1 MSHILLDRVTLAA
14 PDGSVLVPE
23 ITATV
28 AHETVGL
35 VGSNGCGKTTLL
47 HAVAGDITPLSGVIS
62 LDGVPA
68 LMQQGAYPEGASVAQ
83 ALGAQTQL
91 EILERFERGFP
102 KEADHNA
109 VDWNFPAHL
118 DEALASVGLE
128 ALDLKRSVE
137 GLSGGERNRLKLAEL
152 LLRQPDI
159 LLLDEPTNDL
169 DADGRALIYSLLESW
184 DGPVLVASHDR
195 ELLDQADRIIELSS
209 VGTLS
214 VSGGWSA
221 FEVAREAERERA
233 SRALERARGEEASA
247 RRARQA
253 SIEKQQNHARKG
265 KETAKRRD
273 RSSLEVNAQKE
284 RAQATSARNRAIG
297 ADRLSHAS
305 KARANAE
312 LDVARTTPIR
322 IELPSCH
329 LPSSHVVLRA
339 AGLCGEADGRRL
351 FGPLDL
357 EVVGPERVLI
367 YGPNG
372 GGKSTLL
379 RQLAG
384 LKTPA
389 TGHVAVDPVRVGFL
403 DQHLE
408 LLRPQETALQAMQ
421 RLNQSL
427 DANAVHAA
435 LARFGFRSSW
445 SDRTVASLSGGEKVR
460 LALACLFS
468 GMKAPH
474 ALVLD
479 EPTNHLDFASVEMLE
494 DALNGYD
501 GAIISTTH
509 DRRFAEALCAERVL
523 NLANSR

>member
-47 HAVAGDITPLSGVIS
+47 SAVAGDLPPLSGVIS

-91 EILERFERGFP
+91 EMLERFERGLP
-102 KEADHNA
+102 READHNA
-109 VDWNFPAHL
+109 VDWNFPARL

-195 ELLDQADRIIELSS
+195 ELLDHADRIVELSS
-209 VGTLS
+209 VGTLT

-233 SRALERARGEEASA
+233 SRALERAKAEEASA
-247 RRARQA
+247 LRARQA
-253 SIEKQQNHARKG
+253 SIEKQQSHARKG

-273 RSSLEVNAQKE
+273 RSSLEVTHRKLMRISSSLSVDNQTAKVDIDVI
-284 RAQATSARNRAIG
+284 ATKM
-297 ADRLSHAS
+297 L
-305 KARANAE
+305 
-312 LDVARTTPIR
+312 
-322 IELPSCH
+322 
-329 LPSSHVVLRA
+329 
-339 AGLCGEADGRRL
+339 
-351 FGPLDL
+351 
-357 EVVGPERVLI
+357 
-367 YGPNG
+367 
-372 GGKSTLL
+372 
-379 RQLAG
+379 
-384 LKTPA
+384 
-389 TGHVAVDPVRVGFL
+389 
-403 DQHLE
+403 
-408 LLRPQETALQAMQ
+408 
-421 RLNQSL
+421 RLN
-427 DANAVHAA
+427 
-435 LARFGFRSSW
+435 
-445 SDRTVASLSGGEKVR
+445 
-460 LALACLFS
+460 
-468 GMKAPH
+468 
-474 ALVLD
+474 
-479 EPTNHLDFASVEMLE
+479 
-494 DALNGYD
+494 
-501 GAIISTTH
+501 
-509 DRRFAEALCAERVL
+509 
-523 NLANSR
+523 